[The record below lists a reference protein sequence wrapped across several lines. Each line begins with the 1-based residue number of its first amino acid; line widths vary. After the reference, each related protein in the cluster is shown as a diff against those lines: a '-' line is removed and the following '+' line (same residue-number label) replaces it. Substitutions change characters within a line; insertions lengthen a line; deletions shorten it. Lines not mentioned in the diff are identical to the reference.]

1 MTTHTVGKLTR
12 GYCRASG
19 YMFRAKGDYK
29 LVNGDNMGN
38 DDDKNMYGGFAVKGS
53 WTNLSIIHY
62 SKRGH
67 VTNQTY
73 LGF

>member
-1 MTTHTVGKLTR
+1 MG
-12 GYCRASG
+12 SG
-19 YMFRAKGDYK
+19 LKGDNK
-29 LVNGDNMGN
+29 SVNGDNMGN
-38 DDDKNMYGGFAVKGS
+38 DDMYGGEGGAVKGS

-62 SKRGH
+62 SIRGH